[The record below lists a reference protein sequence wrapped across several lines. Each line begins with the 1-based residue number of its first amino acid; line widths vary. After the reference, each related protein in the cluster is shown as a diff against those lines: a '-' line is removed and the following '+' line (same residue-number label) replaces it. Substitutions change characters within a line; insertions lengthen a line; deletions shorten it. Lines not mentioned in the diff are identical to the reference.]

1 MSPGFC
7 PGSKGMKEPT
17 PENVNC
23 PQCGYEVEIWTHELM
38 RHCPQCNT
46 PVMRPQ
52 KVSCID
58 WCSFAKECVG
68 PQLYS
73 KLKPSKEAIQGSGP
87 VQILTHQH
95 DEAIKRLGILKGA
108 TLCLRAGARSSDS
121 GVNQTMVQA
130 IKNVNE
136 TIMFFDSEIRDHFQ
150 KEEDGLFPPLEKH
163 IDKGSSPIAQMLAEH
178 QEMWQKIAEFKKAAE
193 SLPLEGLSV
202 TPKVADDVER
212 AASELIR
219 LLRAHIEK
227 ENTIL
232 FPLVAANL
240 SAEEMAEVKG
250 SWASRKSLAATTKF

>member
-7 PGSKGMKEPT
+7 PGSKGLREPT
-17 PENVNC
+17 PENVKC

-38 RHCPQCNT
+38 RHCPECNT

-52 KVSCID
+52 KASCID

-68 PQLYS
+68 PQLYA
-73 KLKPSKEAIQGSGP
+73 KLKPSKEAIQGSSP

-108 TLCLRAGARSSDS
+108 TLCLRAGSRSPDS
-121 GVNQTMVQA
+121 GMNQTIGLA

-136 TIMFFDSEIRDHFQ
+136 TISFFDSELRDHFQ
-150 KEEDGLFPPLEKH
+150 KEEEGLFPPLENR

-178 QEMWQKIAEFKKAAE
+178 QEMWQKVAEFKKAAGD
-193 SLPLEGLSV
+193 LPNGGTGI
-202 TPKVADDVER
+202 TPKAADDVER

-232 FPLVAANL
+232 FPLATANLTPDEMAGVKTKWSSQNVAAPI
-240 SAEEMAEVKG
+240 G
-250 SWASRKSLAATTKF
+250 